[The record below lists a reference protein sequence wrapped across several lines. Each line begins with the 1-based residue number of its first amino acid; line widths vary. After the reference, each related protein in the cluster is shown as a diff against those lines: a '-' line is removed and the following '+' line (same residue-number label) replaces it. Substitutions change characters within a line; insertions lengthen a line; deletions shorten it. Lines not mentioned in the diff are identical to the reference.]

1 MRFKQLKVWQQA
13 CRLSCDIYK
22 LMKECRDW
30 GFRDQIT
37 RSGLSIPSNIA
48 EGEERDSPKDQI
60 RFLNIAKSS
69 TAELITQIYI
79 GIEVGYIDKTEG
91 LRQINEAESI
101 AGSLGKLIKTKK
113 SRIGEDTPDY
123 DNQ

>member
-48 EGEERDSPKDQI
+48 EGEDRDSPKDQI

-91 LRQINEAESI
+91 LRLINEAEPI

-123 DNQ
+123 DTQ